1 MKEGELGT
9 KTDWRSPRNWA
20 VFALRLGLGWV
31 FLWSGGRF
39 LYTSLTSGGSITS
52 GFLQFATFGPF
63 AGFFQSLAGNPVVDA
78 LFVWGLFLAGLGLV
92 LGALT
97 RVAAAGGATL
107 MLLIYLSAW
116 PPEHNPVVDDHI
128 VYVLAAILLMV
139 LGAGRFLGLDG
150 WLEKRRFVQRHRR
163 LTAVLG

>member
-1 MKEGELGT
+1 LKEGKVE
-9 KTDWRSPRNWA
+9 KYSEHRSPKNWA
-20 VFALRLGLGWV
+20 IFGLRIGLGWI

-39 LYTSLTSGGSITS
+39 LWDSLSGAGSTTS

-63 AGFFQSLAGNPVVDA
+63 ADFFQGLAGNPLVDA

-92 LGALT
+92 LGAMT
-97 RVAAAGGATL
+97 RVAAAGGAAL

-128 VYVLAAILLMV
+128 IYVLSSVLLMF
-139 LGAGRFLGLDG
+139 LGAGRFLGVDG
-150 WLEKRRFVQRHRR
+150 WIEGRRFVKRR
-163 LTAVLG
+163 PKLRAVLG